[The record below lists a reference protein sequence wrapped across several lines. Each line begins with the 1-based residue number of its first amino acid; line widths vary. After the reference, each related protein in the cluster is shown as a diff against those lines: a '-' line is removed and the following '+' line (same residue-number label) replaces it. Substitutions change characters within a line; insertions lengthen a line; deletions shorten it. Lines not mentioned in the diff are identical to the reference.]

1 MENFKLSI
9 TKIDYF
15 VNETKKTVTCVLTY
29 DVKTSYQN
37 IQFLYAAS
45 PRTDSLFNFKA
56 VGVAKANDNDTFDL
70 VTGKKVALAKAEIN
84 AYKNMMALFRDCRA
98 ETLNKFFGS
107 IVAFNKKAIA
117 IIDHNNE
124 YISNF

>member
-29 DVKTSYQN
+29 DVKTTYQN
-37 IQFLYAAS
+37 IRFLYASS
-45 PRTDSLFNFKA
+45 PKTDSLFNFKA

-84 AYKNMMALFRDCRA
+84 AYKNMMAFLADCRT
-98 ETLNKFFGS
+98 ETLHKFFGA
-107 IVAFNKKAIA
+107 IDTFNKKAIA
-117 IIDHNNE
+117 IVDHNNE

>member
-29 DVKTSYQN
+29 DVKTTYQN

-45 PRTDSLFNFKA
+45 PKTDSLFNFKA

-70 VTGKKVALAKAEIN
+70 ATGKKVALAKAEIN
-84 AYKNMMALFRDCRA
+84 AYKNMMAFLADCRA
-98 ETLNKFFGS
+98 ETLNKFFGA
-107 IVAFNKKAIA
+107 IVTFNKKAIA
-117 IIDHNNE
+117 IVDHNNE

>member
-29 DVKTSYQN
+29 DVKTTYQN
-37 IQFLYAAS
+37 IQFLYVAS
-45 PRTDSLFNFKA
+45 PKTDSLFNFKA
-56 VGVAKANDNDTFDL
+56 VGVAKTNDNDTFDL
-70 VTGKKVALAKAEIN
+70 ATGKKVALAKAEIN
-84 AYKNMMALFRDCRA
+84 AYKNMMAFLADCRT
-98 ETLNKFFGS
+98 ETLNKFFGA
-107 IVAFNKKAIA
+107 IDAFNKKAIA